1 MKPPL
6 LLFSIVFITW
16 LIVGAPAGFSDFQI
30 ILQLRRGCKYLGFNI
45 FSRKGRIFFKGNLH
59 NFLKYVFSRRGSKYY
74 LRRSKILRRG
84 CKYCKQSGVGL
95 VPYFF
100 FNIGSSSGF
109 QFRSFTK
116 NHLFGRR
123 QASIEQKIQ
132 QRKKKFFFRG
142 SRETIVLDNFL
153 FFFKLSCRSGSIDL
167 LLISA

>member
-30 ILQLRRGCKYLGFNI
+30 ILQLRRGSKYFVLDI
-45 FSRKGRIFFKGNLH
+45 FSRKGRIFLRGNLH
-59 NFLKYVFSRRGSKYY
+59 NFLKCVFLRRGSKYY

-84 CKYCKQSGVGL
+84 CKYCKQSGGVGL

-100 FNIGSSSGF
+100 FNIGSCSGF

-116 NHLFGRR
+116 NHLFGWR

-132 QRKKKFFFRG
+132 QRKKKFVFP
-142 SRETIVLDNFL
+142 
-153 FFFKLSCRSGSIDL
+153 
-167 LLISA
+167 

>member
-74 LRRSKILRRG
+74 LRRSKILSRG
-84 CKYCKQSGVGL
+84 CKYCKQSGGSVLSHTFSSTSVPL
-95 VPYFF
+95 VV
-100 FNIGSSSGF
+100 FN
-109 QFRSFTK
+109 
-116 NHLFGRR
+116 L
-123 QASIEQKIQ
+123 EVLQKIIFLGGDRLQ
-132 QRKKKFFFRG
+132 LSKRFNKERKSFFP
-142 SRETIVLDNFL
+142 VVPVKQL
-153 FFFKLSCRSGSIDL
+153 F
-167 LLISA
+167 